1 MDRLTRRRALRVLGG
16 TAVGVAGTAA
26 SIACGDTQIVS
37 KEVPVETTVIKEVP
51 VERIVTK
58 TVIKEVPI
66 EKIVEKIVT
75 KEVVVEKIV
84 ETERIVFAQ
93 PKLSGENIEVV
104 PGFVPASLQSNP
116 LFDGRG
122 LPKVADRL
130 PQEPLVYRPLRRI
143 GKYGGTWRRGF
154 TGPADGQNF
163 DRVVHDHMLYWD
175 TQVTKIVP
183 HLARGWDISD
193 GGRVFK
199 IFLREGHRWSDSAPF
214 TADDVLF
221 WYDDLYLN
229 EELSPGPMGWNAISD
244 PATGEATQGVWAKVD
259 DTTFQVTHAAPY
271 FSFLEELASF
281 TAQGHFTHGS
291 SAMGTWGPKHYSSR
305 FHPGFVGE
313 ETANTLATEAGYE
326 NWNQHF
332 RFVNNPKL
340 DLNCPTTAP
349 WKPQTPLN
357 TAQFILEANPF
368 YHAVDIEGNQLP
380 YINLIQGDLA
390 DNLEVLNLRA
400 VAGEYDM
407 QARHVDISKLPVLKE
422 NELRSNYTVSFWR
435 GLHGSDATFF
445 INANYGDGVAP
456 ELDPS
461 SHDLVLAELL
471 RDVNFRRSLS
481 LGIAR
486 FELNEIFW
494 VGIGNP
500 GSTSPATDS
509 PFSPG
514 AADRDLWATLDLD
527 AANTLLDDLGL
538 AKGDDGLRQRPD
550 GQGPIVLEV
559 LTTGAA
565 FVNWTG
571 IAEAVA
577 EMWQRNLGIKTN
589 VRELERNLFVQ
600 RRDTNDYMISV
611 WSNDGN
617 DNPWTYIHHAMMGS
631 GGSQMG
637 GQFGKWLDS
646 GGKSGIDPATSNH
659 PDGALIAQT
668 QSWHAQ
674 GKGVPV
680 EERIAL
686 GRQILHT
693 VADRVWAIG
702 TVGNAPTIIG
712 VRVRSN
718 NLENVAET
726 MPFSTPAQTP
736 GHGRPTQWFFK
747 NI

>member
-1 MDRLTRRRALRVLGG
+1 MDRLTRRRVLRVLAGS
-16 TAVGVAGTAA
+16 AVGVAGTVVFT
-26 SIACGDTQIVS
+26 ACGDTKVVT

-51 VERIVTK
+51 VE
-58 TVIKEVPI
+58 
-66 EKIVEKIVT
+66 KIVVKEKIVT

-84 ETERIVFAQ
+84 ETERVVFAQ
-93 PKLSGENIEVV
+93 PELSGENIEVV
-104 PGFVPASLQSNP
+104 TGFMPASFQSNP

-122 LPKVADRL
+122 LPDVADRL
-130 PQEPLVYRPLRRI
+130 PKEPLVYRPLRRI
-143 GKYGGTWRRGF
+143 GKYGGIWRRGF

-183 HLARGWDISD
+183 HLAKGWDISE
-193 GGRVFK
+193 GGKVFT
-199 IFLREGHRWSDSAPF
+199 IFLREGHKWSDGAPF

-221 WYDDLYLN
+221 WYDDMYLN
-229 EELSPGPMGWNAISD
+229 EELSPGRVGWNAIPD
-244 PATGEATQGVWAKVD
+244 PATGEATQGVWEKVD
-259 DTTFQVTHAAPY
+259 DTTFKVTHAAPY
-271 FSFLEELASF
+271 FSFLEELGSF

-305 FHPGFVGE
+305 FHAGFVGE
-313 ETANTLATEAGYE
+313 ETANKLATDAGYE
-326 NWNQHF
+326 NWGQHF
-332 RFVNNPKL
+332 RFVNPPKL

-357 TAQFILEANPF
+357 TPQFNLEANPF

-435 GLHGSDATFF
+435 GLHGSDATFY
-445 INANYGDGVAP
+445 INANYGDGVLP

-461 SHDLVLAELL
+461 SHDPVLAELL
-471 RDVNFRRSLS
+471 RDVDFRRSLS
-481 LGIAR
+481 LGISR
-486 FELNEIFW
+486 DKLNEIFW
-494 VGIGNP
+494 VGIGSP
-500 GSTSPATDS
+500 GSTSPAPES

-514 AADRDLWATLDLD
+514 AADRNLWATLDLD
-527 AANTLLDDLGL
+527 TANTLLDDMGL
-538 AKGDDGLRQRPD
+538 VKGDDGMRQRPD

-571 IAEAVA
+571 IAEVVA
-577 EMWQRNLGIKTN
+577 EMWQRNLRIKTN
-589 VRELERNLFVQ
+589 VQDLERSLFGK
-600 RRDTNDYMISV
+600 RRRTNDYMISV

-631 GGSQMG
+631 DGSQMG
-637 GQFGKWLDS
+637 SLFGTWYDT
-646 GGKSGIDPATSNH
+646 GGKDGINPATGNH
-659 PDGALIAQT
+659 PDGGLIAQT
-668 QSWHAQ
+668 HAWHAQ
-674 GKGVPV
+674 GKGVPLEDRV
-680 EERIAL
+680 EF
-686 GRQILHT
+686 GKQILHT

-702 TVGNAPTIIG
+702 TVGNAPSVIG

-718 NLENVAET
+718 NLENVPET

-747 NI
+747 NV